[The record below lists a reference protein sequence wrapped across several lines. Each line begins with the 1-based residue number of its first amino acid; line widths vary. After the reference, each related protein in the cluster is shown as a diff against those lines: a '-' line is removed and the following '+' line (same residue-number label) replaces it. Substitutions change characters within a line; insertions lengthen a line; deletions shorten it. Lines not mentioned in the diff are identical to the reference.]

1 MGLID
6 SVVDGIDRGINAGRK
21 DQLPEW
27 AQNMDLTTD
36 ERNQILAQEYNYQ
49 YQSAEAE
56 KARQWQ
62 ENFYKEYQSPSAMVQ
77 QYKDAGLNPM
87 AIAGKVGGNTP
98 PSASAPSGGNTF
110 KPSTHQGI
118 DNTIMSVVQAVLG
131 MEQQALAVKT
141 QREDLEYKRL
151 ELETRKDIAQMQI
164 DAASSSQ
171 DKSLGLD
178 KYKFDKTHQLEL
190 DKFVQSKALTD
201 AQIDMIQ
208 SQIANIDA
216 DTLTKAIQR
225 QITDKENQLKE
236 LDLKKALREA
246 GVADKFFDAL
256 EYDPRFSWSFA
267 TQAFLDAS
275 IEAGNIVKDV
285 GNSAEYLNEKL
296 SNWNIKKTSYGIAF
310 LTDLFATMKKFRQSK
325 GF

>member
-6 SVVDGIDRGINAGRK
+6 SIVDGIDRGINAGRK

-62 ENFYKEYQSPSAMVQ
+62 EDFYKEYQSPSAMVQ

-98 PSASAPSGGNTF
+98 PSASSPSGGNSF
-110 KPSTHQGI
+110 KPSTHQGV
-118 DNTIMSVVQAVLG
+118 DNTIMSIVQAVLG

-141 QREDLEYKRL
+141 QREDLEYKHL
-151 ELETRKDIAQMQI
+151 ELQTRKDIAQMQI

-190 DKFVQSKALTD
+190 EKFVQSQQLTD

-208 SQIANIDA
+208 SQISNIDA

-225 QITDKENQLKE
+225 QITDKENKLKK
-236 LDLKKALREA
+236 LDLEKALRES

-256 EYDPRFSWSFA
+256 EYDPRFSWTFA
-267 TQAFLDAS
+267 SQAFLDAS
-275 IEAGNIVKDV
+275 IEMGKTVTDV
-285 GNSAEYLNEKL
+285 GKSAEYLTNKIAD
-296 SNWNIKKTSYGIAF
+296 WDKKNTAYGIAF
-310 LTDLFATMKKFRQSK
+310 LADLFTTIKKFRQSK
-325 GF
+325 GL